1 MSSMVIVGT
10 QWGDEGK
17 GKIVDLLSSNVDAI
31 VRFHG
36 GNNAGHTV
44 IVGDKQYIM
53 KLIPSGILHANKIC
67 LIGNGVVLDPLV
79 LCTEMQTL
87 KDQGVIVTPDNFKI
101 SAKAHVIMPY
111 HKIMDKAREEYK
123 SDSKIGT
130 TGSGIGPCYED
141 KAARIGIRACD
152 FTDLPLLKK
161 KISLA
166 LTEKNTLL
174 TTLYNKPALDV
185 EAMLEAILP
194 AAKAL
199 APHLADVSSEL
210 ASIEK
215 RGGRI
220 MFEGA
225 QGIHLD
231 IDHGTYPFVTSS
243 NCVSGNA
250 AAGSGTGPANLGKI
264 IGICKAYT
272 TRVGSGPF
280 PTELDDSVGEFLQK
294 TGKEFG
300 AVTGRRRRCGWL
312 DFVLVGESIRLC
324 GVTEIALTKLDVLS
338 GLDTLNICTSY
349 TFRGK
354 QVFFPPQ
361 VENGLAECT
370 PVYESM
376 PGWKEDITGVKT
388 FENLPQAAKNY
399 VKRIEELANAK
410 VSLIAVG
417 PERDQ
422 TIHR

>member
-44 IVGDKQYIM
+44 IVGDKKYIM
-53 KLIPSGILHANKIC
+53 KLIPSGILHPGKTC

-79 LCTEMQTL
+79 LCKEIQTL
-87 KDQGVIVTPDNFKI
+87 RDQGVAITPDNFKI
-101 SAKAHVIMPY
+101 SAKAHIIMPY
-111 HKIMDKAREEYK
+111 HKLLDVAREEYK

-141 KAARIGIRACD
+141 KAARIGIRVCD
-152 FTDLPLLKK
+152 FKDLPLLKK
-161 KISLA
+161 KIGLA
-166 LTEKNTLL
+166 LSEKNTLF
-174 TTLYNKPALDV
+174 TVLYNKPAFDV
-185 EAMLEAILP
+185 EAVYEAILP
-194 AAKAL
+194 SAQAL

-210 ASIEK
+210 AAIQK

-231 IDHGTYPFVTSS
+231 LDHGTYPFVTSS
-243 NCVSGNA
+243 SCVSGNA
-250 AAGSGTGPANLGKI
+250 AAGSGAGPATLGRI

-280 PTELDDSVGEFLQK
+280 PTELTDTAGDYLQT
-294 TGKEFG
+294 TGMEFG
-300 AVTGRRRRCGWL
+300 SVTGRKRRCGWL
-312 DFVLVGESIRLC
+312 DFVVVGESIRLC

-338 GLDTLNICTSY
+338 GLDTLSICTSY
-349 TFRGK
+349 SFRGQ
-354 QVFFPPQ
+354 QVIYPPQ

-370 PVYESM
+370 PVYETM
-376 PGWKEDITGVKT
+376 PGWKEDITRAKT
-388 FENLPQAAKNY
+388 FADLPQAAQNY
-399 VKRIEELANAK
+399 VKRIEEISGAR
-410 VSLIAVG
+410 VTLIAVG